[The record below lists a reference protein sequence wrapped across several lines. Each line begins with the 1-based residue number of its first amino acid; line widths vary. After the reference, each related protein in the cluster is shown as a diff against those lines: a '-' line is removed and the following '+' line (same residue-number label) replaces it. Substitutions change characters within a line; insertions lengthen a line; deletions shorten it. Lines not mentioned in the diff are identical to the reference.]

1 MTMDNYRELI
11 KLLIQCERD
20 LKGVKVIKEFAP
32 SCSINE
38 IAFYLYKHGVKVKV
52 VDADEASKGA

>member
-20 LKGVKVIKEFAP
+20 LKGIKVSKEFAP

-38 IAFYLYKHGVKVKV
+38 IAYYL
-52 VDADEASKGA
+52 SKFVTANKE

>member
-11 KLLIQCERD
+11 KLLIRCERD
-20 LKGVKVIKEFAP
+20 LKGIKVIKEFAP

-38 IAFYLYKHGVKVKV
+38 IAFYLYKHGVEVKGV
-52 VDADEASKGA
+52 QG

>member
-1 MTMDNYRELI
+1 MDNYRELI

-32 SCSINE
+32 SCSSNE
-38 IAFYLYKHGVKVKV
+38 IAFYLYKHGVTVKG
-52 VDADEASKGA
+52 VDADVQENEGL

>member
-38 IAFYLYKHGVKVKV
+38 IAFYLYKHGVEVKGV
-52 VDADEASKGA
+52 QG